1 MQIHMD
7 GQRFHNLSR
16 MEEVV
21 MTMNALVVLHR
32 NVDLDAVISAY
43 ILYLRGDIKSIEAVI
58 TEDRLENFL
67 KVFEDLR
74 KIYVLDMP
82 LKPEIK
88 ELAEKYGVEIEHYDH
103 HDGSAPSTAQI
114 LYEKF
119 KDQLP
124 EWVKYLVELANF
136 SDTGKVLRQPA
147 PIKYFHLTGYINA
160 LRTGGKTDD
169 EIIAYVFPIL
179 DDYKEMLQ
187 KLVEAEKLV
196 EDIKIFGIGDE
207 YKVAIVE
214 NKPHTVNQILFE
226 HKNVDFI
233 IFKDGDNLGVTRNA
247 LIDQPDLNKLKPHL
261 KKKLEEK
268 GKPEEFEEWFFHP
281 AGFIMARGTRKHPA
295 KTPSVLNPYDLLT
308 LLAKL

>member
-1 MQIHMD
+1 
-7 GQRFHNLSR
+7 
-16 MEEVV
+16 

-32 NVDLDAVISAY
+32 NVDLDAIISAY
-43 ILYLRGDIKSIEAVI
+43 IFYLRGDIRSIDAVI
-58 TEDRLENFL
+58 TENRLECFL
-67 KVFEDLR
+67 KVFNVG

-88 ELAEKYGVEIEHYDH
+88 ELAERHGVEIEHYDH

-136 SDTGKVLRQPA
+136 SDTGQILRLPA
-147 PIKYFHLTGYINA
+147 PVKYFHLTGYINA

-179 DDYKEMLQ
+179 DDYGAMLQ

-196 EDIKIFGIGDE
+196 EDIEIYEVGEKKL
-207 YKVAIVE
+207 KVAIVE

-233 IFKDGDNLGVTRNA
+233 IFKDGNNLGVTRNA
-247 LIDQPDLNKLKPHL
+247 LIDQPDLNKLRPHL
-261 KKKLEEK
+261 KKMLEEK

-281 AGFIMARGTRKHPA
+281 AGFLVARGTRKHPA